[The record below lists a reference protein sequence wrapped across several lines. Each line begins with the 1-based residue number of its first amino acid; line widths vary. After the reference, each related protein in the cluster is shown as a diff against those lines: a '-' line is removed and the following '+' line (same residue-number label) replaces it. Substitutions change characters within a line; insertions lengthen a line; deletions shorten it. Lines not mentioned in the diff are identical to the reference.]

1 MTEPGP
7 MIAMIREVYG
17 RLVFTHKTHEKERER
32 LSKFSTI
39 AKWVNVGLSALTFG
53 GLTAAFSTEDLGWKI
68 VSLSLGIASAG
79 FAVFQFSFDPAQSA
93 GAHRAAAKALLEIRN
108 QYEVLL
114 ADAQS
119 GNFTDR
125 EVRKRRDDLSAAAS
139 SAFRVAPDTSP
150 VAYRRAQ
157 DALGLGNEMTFEPG
171 EIDRFLP
178 PALRINPPQTDQ

>member
-53 GLTAAFSTEDLGWKI
+53 GLTAAFSTEDLAWKI

-93 GAHRAAAKALLEIRN
+93 SAHRAAAKALLEIRN

-114 ADAQS
+114 ADALSDDFSDQEI
-119 GNFTDR
+119 R
-125 EVRKRRDDLSAAAS
+125 ERRDYLAVVAS
-139 SAFRVAPDTSP
+139 NALRVAPDTSP

-157 DALGLGNEMTFEPG
+157 NALGLGNEMTFKEG

-178 PALRINPPQTDQ
+178 PALRINPSQTDQ